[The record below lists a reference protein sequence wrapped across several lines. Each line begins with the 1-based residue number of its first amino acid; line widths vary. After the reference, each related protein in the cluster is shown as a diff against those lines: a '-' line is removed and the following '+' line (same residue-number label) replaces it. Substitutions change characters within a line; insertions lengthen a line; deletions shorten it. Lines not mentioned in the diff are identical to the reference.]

1 MSSNTV
7 FANFRQ
13 LSGVFFAATLLTPV
27 LAAPV
32 AAAPVAVAL
41 VAFAPTLVAFAP
53 VAVAPAPVA
62 VAAGAAVGG
71 RKFGFGHM
79 MPMGSSY
86 W

>member
-32 AAAPVAVAL
+32 AAAPVAL